1 MRNKSHFKFKKF
13 TVTHAG
19 STMKVGTD
27 AVLLG
32 AWVTVGQAET
42 ILDIGT
48 GNGTIALMLAQ
59 RSLETATIAAVELE
73 ATDVMQTKENFNS
86 SPWYDKILLHHT
98 SIQNFFPEEKYDL
111 IVSNPPYFNNS
122 QRPPDTRRHQAR
134 HTVTLSYRELI
145 DAALRLLKNNGTF
158 NVILPFTEGL
168 QFIELA
174 GSDGLFCTRQYSFR
188 TRSEKPIERWLLE
201 FSTHQT
207 NTEMGEILL
216 YDEGEKWS
224 EGYKKLTADFYLGIW
239 ALQCE
244 II

>member
-1 MRNKSHFKFKKF
+1 MRNKSYFKFKKF

-32 AWVTVGQAET
+32 AWVTVGQAQT

-59 RSLETATIAAVELE
+59 RSLETAAIAAVEIETTEL
-73 ATDVMQTKENFNS
+73 MQTKENFNS
-86 SPWYDKILLHHT
+86 SPWYDKIHLHHT

-111 IVSNPPYFNNS
+111 IVSNPPFFNNS
-122 QRPPDTRRHQAR
+122 QRPPDARRHQAR
-134 HTVTLSYRELI
+134 HTVTLSYQELI
-145 DAALRLLKNNGTF
+145 DAALRLLKNNGMF

-174 GSDGLFCTRQYSFR
+174 RSHGLFCTRQHSFR

-201 FSTHQT
+201 FSKVQT
-207 NTEMGEILL
+207 NTEMGEVLL
-216 YDEGEKWS
+216 YGDNEKWS
-224 EGYKKLTADFYLGIW
+224 EGYKKLTADFYLGI
-239 ALQCE
+239 
-244 II
+244 